1 MPAIHFQLLSI
12 SDAEEAV
19 VEIWRILEEYNLPS
33 PAMTCMCHGSSR
45 VKIALR
51 VDNVMDAQTLMV
63 LLGAT
68 GWDAEQLHGARRE
81 MQPTR
86 YPHVL
91 RSRRATYRGRS
102 PTRRG
107 RPSRPICASTSVI
120 GACRGRAAQ
129 ADAGREFSIDECL
142 TDTVAARVGELAQ
155 PGTQSEGLQDGGID
169 SHSDAQ
175 ASLLDT
181 L

>member
-1 MPAIHFQLLSI
+1 MPVIHFQLLSI

-19 VEIWRILEEYNLPS
+19 VEIWRILEEYNIPS
-33 PAMTCMCHGSSR
+33 PAMTCMCRGSSQ

-81 MQPTR
+81 MQSTR
-86 YPHVL
+86 CPHGL
-91 RSRRATYRGRS
+91 GSRRTTRRGRS
-102 PTRRG
+102 PTRRR
-107 RPSRPICASTSVI
+107 RPSSSIRTSTSVI

-155 PGTQSEGLQDGGID
+155 PVKESEGLQDGGID
-169 SHSDAQ
+169 SNSDARI
-175 ASLLDT
+175 SLLDT